1 MVHIELSSETAR
13 VDVIGNGSGLGLRFS
28 FLGPTPEVAFLQELI
43 EEQFTTGV
51 IPARELFAF
60 LEVDPWV
67 QSVFGKPT
75 LASGSLDPADP
86 LGASDDFGRLALG
99 RKLVVAGL
107 INETE
112 LNHLLDEYAPYSESQ
127 RFGEFLKLR
136 MHIPHQVIDFM
147 LGLSSDELAQ
157 FNGKRLG
164 ERLIAMGLINPQ
176 SLEEALHLQAEQP
189 DRRRLGDILVELG
202 AITPELAEF
211 FSRVSIHSDGSSL
224 SYPAESQTATA
235 QSNL

>member
-28 FLGPTPEVAFLQELI
+28 FLGPAPEVAFLQELI
-43 EEQFTTGV
+43 EEQFTNDV

-75 LASGSLDPADP
+75 LASGSLEPGDP
-86 LGASDDFGRLALG
+86 LGAADDFGRLALG
-99 RKLVVAGL
+99 RKLVIAGL
-107 INETE
+107 ISETE
-112 LNHLLDEYAPYSESQ
+112 LNHLLDEFAPFSGSQ
-127 RFGEFLKLR
+127 RFGEFLKLK

-147 LGLSSDELAQ
+147 LGLSSDELAR
-157 FNGKRLG
+157 FNAKRLG

-176 SLEEALHLQAEQP
+176 CLEEALQLQGEQP
-189 DRRRLGDILVELG
+189 DRQRLGDILVELG

-211 FSRVSIHSDGSSL
+211 FSRVSIHGDGPNL
-224 SYPAESQTATA
+224 PYATESQTAKTH
-235 QSNL
+235 SGI